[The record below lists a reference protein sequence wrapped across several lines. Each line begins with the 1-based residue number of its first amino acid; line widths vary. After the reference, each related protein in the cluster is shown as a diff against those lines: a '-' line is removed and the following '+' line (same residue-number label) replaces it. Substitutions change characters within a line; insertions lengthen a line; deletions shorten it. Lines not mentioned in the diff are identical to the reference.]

1 MRTKLN
7 DTTKM
12 FPKDLSL
19 MDMKI
24 TRTFMNKPIYLG
36 LLKLGISKIVMH
48 EFWYDYAK
56 VKYEEKAKLC

>member
-1 MRTKLN
+1 
-7 DTTKM
+7 M

-24 TRTFMNKPIYLG
+24 TRRLMNKPIYLG
-36 LLKLGISKIVMH
+36 LLKLGVSKIVMH
-48 EFWYDYAK
+48 EFWYDCAK

>member
-1 MRTKLN
+1 
-7 DTTKM
+7 M

-24 TRTFMNKPIYLG
+24 TRTLVNKPIYLG